1 MSEPHVT
8 REALEAYVIGALDEA
23 ESARLESHVLACP
36 ACEARLQHEASL
48 ELAFTQVARAPERRV
63 GRVGRVGRVAGP
75 IAAVG
80 GVLAVAAAMVLW
92 LGANGDVDARA
103 PAAEAPAAIS
113 DTAADA
119 STATAQLDVP
129 GDGAVRS
136 AMRD

>member
-1 MSEPHVT
+1 MSESHVA

-23 ESARLESHVLACP
+23 EAARLESHVLACP

-48 ELAFTQVARAPERRV
+48 ELAFTQVARAPEARPRRA
-63 GRVGRVGRVAGP
+63 GRVAAP

-80 GVLAVAAAMVLW
+80 GVLAVAAAMILW
-92 LGANGDVDARA
+92 LGAHGDVDARA
-103 PAAEAPAAIS
+103 PAAEAPTTIS

>member
-1 MSEPHVT
+1 MTESHAT

-48 ELAFTQVARAPERRV
+48 ELAFTQVARAPERPR
-63 GRVGRVGRVAGP
+63 RVGRVAGP

-103 PAAEAPAAIS
+103 PAAEAPATIS